1 MERYHLFGKHGNNAI
16 VEAVVSKIILS
27 AVCFVFLPIW
37 GIEIR
42 LEENAKMACQIFLL
56 SDICL
61 LHQIPK

>member
-1 MERYHLFGKHGNNAI
+1 MKPFILQKWKYAI
-16 VEAVVSKIILS
+16 VEAAAVSKIILS